1 MFLPFLQSS
10 HVHALPS
17 PFWNTLVRRNME
29 RATLLQAVRGIN
41 VLQSGKTRRD
51 FQRMSASRNTIETRI
66 AFDEVVF
73 RARRQRT
80 EGRTVNLSV

>member
-1 MFLPFLQSS
+1 
-10 HVHALPS
+10 
-17 PFWNTLVRRNME
+17 
-29 RATLLQAVRGIN
+29 
-41 VLQSGKTRRD
+41 
-51 FQRMSASRNTIETRI
+51 MSVSRNTIETRI